1 MLLDTDV
8 VIAFFRGD
16 AGAGKALRDA
26 ERILIPVT
34 VVGELLAGARKGG
47 RMEQETARIEALIAA
62 GQVLDCDLETAHHY
76 AAVRDELRRRGRP
89 MPENDVW
96 IVALA
101 RQHDLVLASRDRHFD
116 EIQGLRR
123 DPCLN

>member
-8 VIAFFRGD
+8 IIAFLRGD

-34 VVGELLAGARKGG
+34 VVGELLAAARQGG
-47 RMEQETARIEALIAA
+47 QMEQETARIEALIAA

-96 IVALA
+96 IAALA
-101 RQHDLVLASRDRHFD
+101 RQHDLVLASRDCHFD
-116 EIQGLRR
+116 QIQGLRR